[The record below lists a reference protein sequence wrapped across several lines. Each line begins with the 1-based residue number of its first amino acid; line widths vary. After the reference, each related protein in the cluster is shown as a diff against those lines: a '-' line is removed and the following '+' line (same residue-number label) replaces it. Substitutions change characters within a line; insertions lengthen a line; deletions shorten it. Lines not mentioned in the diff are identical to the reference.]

1 MNIEINILPFPLSYE
16 HESSWLIEKGKVLK
30 MREKYSD
37 SDLRRGE
44 RSLTN
49 TKLEMNI
56 KLNCNETLT

>member
-30 MREKYSD
+30 MREKYSE

-44 RSLTN
+44 R
-49 TKLEMNI
+49 
-56 KLNCNETLT
+56 